1 MFFYAH
7 VPKVFKEE
15 DLTRDLLN
23 QITNYLNKLLI
34 QTNLI
39 DKIEPVWKEC
49 FLNYKGSGNNKQL
62 FFKIFVNDHY
72 LASKVTT

>member
-34 QTNLI
+34 
-39 DKIEPVWKEC
+39 
-49 FLNYKGSGNNKQL
+49 
-62 FFKIFVNDHY
+62 
-72 LASKVTT
+72 